1 MEVLRYV
8 FPAKIPVKHKAHVG
22 VVSSGNLEVIL
33 LPASGNESCVD
44 INTKFEGHGVIWEAV
59 LERFF
64 LENDCLVNIEINDFG
79 ATPGVVS
86 LRLLQALEVASRD
99 KE

>member
-1 MEVLRYV
+1 MEVLQYT
-8 FPAKIPVKHKAHVG
+8 FPGKKSVKHKAHVG
-22 VVSSGNLEVIL
+22 VVGSGNLEVIL
-33 LPASGNESCVD
+33 APTSGNVSSVH
-44 INTKFEGHGVIWEAV
+44 ITTKFEGNGVIWQAI

-64 LENDCLVNIEINDFG
+64 SENDCLANIEINDFG

-86 LRLLQALEVASRD
+86 LRLLQALEVANSD